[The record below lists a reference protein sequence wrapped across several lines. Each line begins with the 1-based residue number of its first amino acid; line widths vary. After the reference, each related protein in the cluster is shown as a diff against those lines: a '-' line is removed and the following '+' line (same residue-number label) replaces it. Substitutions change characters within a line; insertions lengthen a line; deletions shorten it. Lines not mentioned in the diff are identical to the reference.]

1 MNIDEMQTAAGRVAE
16 FLAALASPHRLLVLC
31 QLVEG
36 EKSVGELKRAIG
48 IRQATLSQQL
58 ARLRGEGLVATRRS
72 AQTIYY
78 RLARPEVEQTLA
90 LMHALFCEDPNPAE
104 ETSKETAG
112 DGERSGP
119 ETTET

>member
-1 MNIDEMQTAAGRVAE
+1 MNMDEMRTAAGRVAE
-16 FLAALASPHRLLVLC
+16 FLASLANPHRLLVLC

-36 EKSVGELKRAIG
+36 EKSVGELERAIG

-90 LMHALFCEDPNPAE
+90 LMHALFCADPKPAG
-104 ETSKETAG
+104 ETTG
-112 DGERSGP
+112 DRGRSGP
-119 ETTET
+119 ETMET